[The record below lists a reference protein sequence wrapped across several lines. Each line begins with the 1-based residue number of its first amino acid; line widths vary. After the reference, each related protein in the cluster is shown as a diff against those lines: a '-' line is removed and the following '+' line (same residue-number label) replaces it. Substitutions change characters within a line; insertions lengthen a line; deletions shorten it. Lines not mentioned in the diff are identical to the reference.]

1 MKELETVSA
10 NTLIATPFEPL
21 KMLVQ
26 NLIGEGIT
34 IIGGG
39 SKCGKSWLMLKLCLA
54 VADGAPFFDMETE
67 QADVLYLC
75 LEDSFR
81 RLQERLFKL
90 TDNDAP
96 ENLHMAVSAGVI
108 GNELDDQI
116 RDFKDKHPN
125 LRLIVVDTLQMVR
138 EQDPYLNAYADD
150 YKCLTSLKTLA
161 ESTGLSIVLV
171 HHLRKL
177 GSSDPFEMLTGST
190 GLQGASDTMMV
201 LKRERGSDTGVLY
214 ITGRDMEQQKL
225 TMRFDKG
232 SWSLLERANATF
244 YPSGNRMDAIGAMA
258 GHGNGTDRSNERNG
272 DRAHSCY
279 KAAESTSCVPPGERD
294 RIRIPSNQGCAADYV
309 DTDHKWTGGGEYGCV
324 IFPVHPLH
332 QACTSR
338 QHPAAA
344 EE

>member
-232 SWSLLERANATF
+232 SWSLLERANAIEIRQELTPPF
-244 YPSGNRMDAIGAMA
+244 IHRVIAWMPSEQWQGTATELIEAMSETDIVPTAATKLLNQHHVFLRENGIEYAYHRTRDARLITLTRIISEPEVVNMD
-258 GHGNGTDRSNERNG
+258 
-272 DRAHSCY
+272 
-279 KAAESTSCVPPGERD
+279 V
-294 RIRIPSNQGCAADYV
+294 
-309 DTDHKWTGGGEYGCV
+309 
-324 IFPVHPLH
+324 
-332 QACTSR
+332 
-338 QHPAAA
+338 
-344 EE
+344 

>member
-108 GNELDDQI
+108 GNELEDQI

-150 YKCLTSLKTLA
+150 YKCLTRLKALA
-161 ESTGLSIVLV
+161 ESIGLSIVLV

-190 GLQGASDTMMV
+190 GLQGASDTLMV
-201 LKRERGSDTGVLY
+201 LKRERGTNTGILY
-214 ITGRDMEQQKL
+214 VTGRDMEQQKL

-232 SWSLLERANATF
+232 RWALQERA
-244 YPSGNRMDAIGAMA
+244 DAIQIQ
-258 GHGNGTDRSNERNG
+258 E
-272 DRAHSCY
+272 
-279 KAAESTSCVPPGERD
+279 E
-294 RIRIPSNQGCAADYV
+294 RIPPFIHRVLKWMPPEHWQGTATELIEAMSETEIVPTAVTKLLNQHHVFLQENGI
-309 DTDHKWTGGGEYGCV
+309 EYAYHRTRDERLITLTRIISEPEV
-324 IFPVHPLH
+324 VNMDV
-332 QACTSR
+332 
-338 QHPAAA
+338 
-344 EE
+344 

>member
-26 NLIGEGIT
+26 NLIGDDIT
-34 IIGGG
+34 IIGGS

-54 VADGAPFFDMETE
+54 VADSTPFFDMETE

-96 ENLHMAVSAGVI
+96 ENLYMAVSAGII
-108 GNELDDQI
+108 GNELEDQI
-116 RDFKDKHPN
+116 RDFKDKHPK
-125 LRLIVVDTLQMVR
+125 LRLIVIDTLQMVR

-150 YKCLTSLKTLA
+150 YKCLTRLKALA
-161 ESTGLSIVLV
+161 ESAGLSIVLV

-201 LKRERGSDTGVLY
+201 LKRERGTNIGILY
-214 ITGRDMEQQKL
+214 VTGRDMGQQKL
-225 TMRFDKG
+225 TLRFDNGK
-232 SWSLLERANATF
+232 WTLQERADAVQIQEELTPPFIHRVLEWMPSEQWHGTATELVTA
-244 YPSGNRMDAIGAMA
+244 MDETEALPTAVA
-258 GHGNGTDRSNERNG
+258 KLLNQHHVFLRDHGIEYAYHRSREARLI
-272 DRAHSCY
+272 
-279 KAAESTSCVPPGERD
+279 TLT
-294 RIRIPSNQGCAADYV
+294 RIPDV
-309 DTDHKWTGGGEYGCV
+309 PEV
-324 IFPVHPLH
+324 M
-332 QACTSR
+332 
-338 QHPAAA
+338 
-344 EE
+344 